1 MSRTY
6 KDKPWKVTHPESRW
20 DFGTEQIAY
29 ESTRRVYELDP
40 ETKTYRFMDTA
51 EACIKYCHVSIAGI
65 KTKKK
70 KRVDSEWHSMTTPG
84 WFIKEF
90 MNRPQRASG
99 RAWEKKAAESAP
111 EDLDLL
117 DTPSVG
123 RKPHVY
129 YW

>member
-6 KDKPWKVTHPESRW
+6 KDKPWKFSHPEARW
-20 DFGTEQIAY
+20 DFGTERVAY
-29 ESTRRVYELDP
+29 ESTRRVYELDL
-40 ETKTYRFMDTA
+40 ETNTYCFMDTD
-51 EACIKYCHVSIAGI
+51 EPCIKFFHQNIAGI

-70 KRVDSEWHSMTTPG
+70 KRKDCEWHWMTTPG

-90 MNRPQRASG
+90 MNRPQRARG
-99 RAWEKKAAESAP
+99 RAWEKKATKSAL